1 MANLFYAD
9 CYLRLMKKGDLQ
21 FETARDNLQ
30 GKNYNSKYTNGNTNN
45 LFIPLSFHTTIG
57 SLVHIL
63 IVNYPN
69 YLCHD

>member
-21 FETARDNLQ
+21 FETARNNLQ
-30 GKNYNSKYTNGNTNN
+30 GKNYSKYTNVVPTIF
-45 LFIPLSFHTTIG
+45 LFLCPFHTTIG

-69 YLCHD
+69 YLCRD

>member
-45 LFIPLSFHTTIG
+45 LFIPLSI
-57 SLVHIL
+57 SY
-63 IVNYPN
+63 NYRVVGAHFNCKLSKLP
-69 YLCHD
+69 LS